1 MKKFSALLLLSTL
14 CLSISP
20 AAAQFYD
27 EPPEDEDPGFG
38 SSYESLLAFAEGV
51 MDESCDCEE
60 LEAFTKCANKVAK
73 KLTKYGKP
81 LARMSDEGASGW
93 NGEVKALT
101 EDVILNCEYE
111 LEDPDEEED
120 PPMDE

>member
-14 CLSISP
+14 CFSISP

-51 MDESCDCEE
+51 MDESCECEE

-73 KLTKYGKP
+73 KLIKYGKP
-81 LARMSDEGASGW
+81 LARMSDEGAGGW
-93 NGEVKALT
+93 KPDVETLA

-111 LEDPDEEED
+111 LDNPEEED
-120 PPMDE
+120 PMDE